1 VLSSTFAVKKFR
13 PIIIISAILII
24 IGIGLTFYESLLIN
38 ENVANQQQNLLVGGS
53 MSLTKEL
60 DPSKNQNGV
69 YSVQITDFKEN
80 GNVKVTVF
88 NPADE
93 IITSK
98 SITKNPFQEN
108 FPISVRGIYK
118 IQIENQGQQEIQ
130 VLAII
135 GNYPQNI
142 SLLDIFGFV
151 VVITGLSGLA
161 IGIMH
166 FVKNRGKT
174 DVS

>member
-1 VLSSTFAVKKFR
+1 MKKFK
-13 PIIIISAILII
+13 PVIVISAILII
-24 IGIGLTFYESLLIN
+24 IGIGLSIYESQLIN
-38 ENVANQQQNLLVGGS
+38 ENVANQQQNLLIGGS
-53 MSLTKEL
+53 MTLTKEL

-69 YSVQITDFKEN
+69 YSIQITDFKEDN
-80 GNVKVTVF
+80 NIKVTVF

-108 FPISVRGIYK
+108 FSISTRGIYK

-142 SLLDIFGFV
+142 PLLDIFSFV
-151 VVITGLSGLA
+151 VLIIGLGGLT
-161 IGIMH
+161 IGIMY